1 MRGRQDEPW
10 CGGPVVAQP
19 VVQTLFGVGAHNA
32 IALIFHNPFH
42 AGQQICVEV
51 RVRKHAPH
59 MLFILDLPRL
69 RYDHEVELTGG
80 LLILY
85 CEAAADRRDALVG
98 ADKEETPFRR
108 NDRYHMQ
115 DLWHEMRHRAPLNQ
129 QRNLCR
135 VVRRERVAFGV
146 EFDLY
151 RWDLLARAR
160 DLLLERLLV
169 TREEASDCPSAAKEL
184 EWSELE
190 EGEGQDLHCY

>member
-1 MRGRQDEPW
+1 M
-10 CGGPVVAQP
+10 
-19 VVQTLFGVGAHNA
+19 FS
-32 IALIFHNPFH
+32 
-42 AGQQICVEV
+42 
-51 RVRKHAPH
+51 
-59 MLFILDLPRL
+59 ILDLPRL
-69 RYDHEVELTGG
+69 RYDHEVEFTGR

-108 NDRYHMQ
+108 NNRYHMQ
-115 DLWHEMRHRAPLNQ
+115 DLWYEMRLRAPLNQ

-160 DLLLERLLV
+160 ELLLQRLLV
-169 TREEASDCPSAAKEL
+169 PREEAGDCPSVAKEL
-184 EWSELE
+184 DWAALE
-190 EGEGQDLHCY
+190 DGEGQDLHCY